1 MRIAALRVPRAGLPQ
16 KHQKK
21 KKITRKTKTNKKAR
35 EMEEKMVGVQTL
47 SELWEI
53 VRGLGQPRGCRL
65 NTETLVRVTE
75 VSPAPRMDA
84 TCSFRRLLTQRD

>member
-1 MRIAALRVPRAGLPQ
+1 MRIVALRVPRAGLPQ
-16 KHQKK
+16 KHQK
-21 KKITRKTKTNKKAR
+21 TPQNTKTKTNKKAR

-65 NTETLVRVTE
+65 NTATLVQVTE
-75 VSPAPRMDA
+75 VSPAPWTDA
-84 TCSFRRLLTQRD
+84 SCSFRRLPTQHD